1 MRCSLLSEVIGW
13 YLCVS
18 YINRSFQQPDA
29 FWLLM
34 VQNTFKNW
42 TSVKK
47 PRANSLTLLLSWFQ
61 INIQLFLGGE
71 FSGRRKKT
79 SRSNKNELSDRP
91 EALNVPS
98 LRLLYPQRPHEHRAD
113 RQLSALSVWCVLDD
127 SVWPIQHV
135 ESASAG
141 WWERSVQERATERAT
156 FTYWVHFLLIFFITF
171 KTFYQTCSPS
181 VAALLVRT
189 VAKEAA
195 NSQAERFFFSRR
207 RRTYL

>member
-1 MRCSLLSEVIGW
+1 
-13 YLCVS
+13 
-18 YINRSFQQPDA
+18 
-29 FWLLM
+29 M

-47 PRANSLTLLLSWFQ
+47 PRANALTLLLSWFQ
-61 INIQLFLGGE
+61 INIQVFLGGE

-127 SVWPIQHV
+127 SFWPIQHV

-141 WWERSVQERATERAT
+141 W
-156 FTYWVHFLLIFFITF
+156 
-171 KTFYQTCSPS
+171 
-181 VAALLVRT
+181 
-189 VAKEAA
+189 
-195 NSQAERFFFSRR
+195 
-207 RRTYL
+207 